1 MSNQKIILSKEITLE
16 EHFKKMIEWLNYLKI
31 QWLKIALFGLIGG
44 CIGFAYAWMKPIT
57 YTAKLIF
64 VVEEG
69 KSASSS
75 LGGLASLAGQLGV
88 DFGSG
93 GGGGGLL
100 TGENIF
106 LYFKSNSLAREV
118 LLSMYDSATNKT
130 VADFYADTY
139 KLKEN
144 WKKNSSVGEIK
155 FHTLSSL
162 KPYTRTQDS
171 LIQKLTE
178 SILAEQFSVMRADK
192 NGDFIEVSVTME
204 NEELAKT
211 YCERIVNKAINQY
224 INIKVSR
231 QKATVEKLQARVDSL
246 ARLLNQKTVSGATLQ
261 TSTSTMDI
269 NPIYRAGSVV
279 ATETTL
285 RDKTMIATVFSS
297 VTQNLELAKFT
308 LSQET
313 PVIQVVD
320 KPIYPL
326 KKEKKSKLKTA
337 ITFSLGFGLLMVL
350 YLAVKKIIEPLI

>member
-1 MSNQKIILSKEITLE
+1 MSNQKSILSKEITLE
-16 EHFKKMIEWLNYLKI
+16 EHFKKMIEWYNYLKI
-31 QWLKIALFGLIGG
+31 QWLKIALMGFIGG
-44 CIGFAYAWMKPIT
+44 CLGFTYAWLKPIT

-75 LGGLASLAGQLGV
+75 LGSLASLAGQLGV
-88 DFGSG
+88 DFGG
-93 GGGGGLL
+93 GNGGGLL
-100 TGENIF
+100 NGENIF

-118 LLSMYDSATNKT
+118 LLSKYDSTSNKT
-130 VADFYADTY
+130 VADFYAEIY
-139 KLKEN
+139 ELKDEWEEN
-144 WKKNSSVGEIK
+144 SKIGKIQ
-155 FHTLSSL
+155 FHALPSL

-178 SILAEQFSVMRADK
+178 SILTDQFSVMRADK

-211 YCERIVNKAINQY
+211 YCERIVSKAINQY

-231 QKATVEKLQARVDSL
+231 QKSTVEKLQTRVDSI

-261 TSTSTMDI
+261 TSASTMDI

-285 RDKTMIATVFSS
+285 RDKTMLATVFAS

-326 KKEKKSKLKTA
+326 KKEKKSKSKTA
-337 ITFSLGFGLLMVL
+337 ITFAFAFAFLMVL
-350 YLAVKKIIEPLI
+350 YLAVKKIISHLI

>member
-16 EHFKKMIEWLNYLKI
+16 DHFKKAVEWYKYLKS
-31 QWLKIALFGLIGG
+31 QWLKIALLGLVGG
-44 CIGFAYAWMKPIT
+44 CIGFAYAWLKPIT

-75 LGGLASLAGQLGV
+75 LGNLASLAGQLGV
-88 DFGSG
+88 DFGG
-93 GGGGGLL
+93 GSGGGLL
-100 TGENIF
+100 NGENIF

-118 LLSMYDSATNKT
+118 LLSKYDSTSNKT
-130 VADFYADTY
+130 VADFYAEIY
-139 KLKEN
+139 ELKDEWEEN
-144 WKKNSSVGEIK
+144 SKIGKIQ
-155 FHTLSSL
+155 FHALSTL

-178 SILAEQFSVMRADK
+178 NILAEQFSVIRADK
-192 NGDFIEVSVTME
+192 NGDFIEVGVTME

-211 YCERIVNKAINQY
+211 YCERIVSKAINQY

-231 QKATVEKLQARVDSL
+231 QKATVEKLQARVDSI
-246 ARLLNQKTVSGATLQ
+246 ARLLNQKTISGATLQ
-261 TSTSTMDI
+261 TSASTMDI
-269 NPIYRAGSVV
+269 NPIFRAGSVV

-285 RDKTMIATVFSS
+285 RDKTMLATVFAS

-320 KPIYPL
+320 KPMYPL
-326 KKEKKSKLKTA
+326 KKEKKSKIKTA
-337 ITFSLGFGLLMVL
+337 ITFAFAFGFLMVL
-350 YLAVKKIIEPLI
+350 YLAVKKIISPLI